1 MDKDILKLYLV
12 DNLDKLKELLENIGL
27 IHIRKCGSRYYTCGF
42 PTSKR
47 RDSIQVFF
55 NDSVSVKVWNKNDRI
70 EDIYGLI
77 RYQLGCGFVE
87 SVNIVADLF
96 DIKMN
101 NNIRKIDMIKR
112 KPKQEKKEYVRPQSK
127 ILNEKFSDL
136 FIKCECKIFTEDGIS
151 EVAQEYFG
159 VRFDS
164 LENRVVFPIRDYD
177 GNLLTYKGRTLEDR
191 YIEKGIPKYLYYHSF
206 NGRYYLFGYYENY
219 WDIMDNE
226 FLILGESEKMPMQ
239 LYSNGV
245 RNCVATSKKRIS
257 EEQAIELNKLNK
269 KIVLAYD
276 NDVTEE
282 EIRNECRKLKGEI
295 YYIKDRWNLLGKK
308 DSPIDKEKEI
318 WEFLYKNKIKYER

>member
-12 DNLDKLKELLENIGL
+12 DNLDKLKELLESIGL
-27 IHIRKCGSRYYTCGF
+27 VHIRRCGNRYYTCGF

-55 NDSVSVKVWNKNDRI
+55 NDSVSVKVWNRNDKI
-70 EDIYGLI
+70 EDIYALI
-77 RYQLGCGFVE
+77 RYQLECGFIE
-87 SVNIVADLF
+87 AINIVAD
-96 DIKMN
+96 ICNIETNYK
-101 NNIRKIDMIKR
+101 IRKIDMIKR
-112 KPKQEKKEYVRPQSK
+112 KPKKVKKEYSRPKSK
-127 ILNEKFSDL
+127 ILNEKFNNL
-136 FIKCECKIFTEDGIS
+136 FVKGECKIFTKDGIS
-151 EVAQEYFG
+151 EETQKYFG
-159 VRFDS
+159 VKFDA

-177 GNLLTYKGRTLEDR
+177 GNLLTYKGRTLEEK

-219 WDIMDNE
+219 WDIMDSDY
-226 FLILGESEKMPMQ
+226 LIVGESEKMPMQ
-239 LYSNGV
+239 LYTNGIKY
-245 RNCVATSKKRIS
+245 CVATSKKRIS

-282 EIRNECRKLKGEI
+282 EIINECRKLKGEV
-295 YYIKDRWNLLGKK
+295 YYIKDRWGLLDKK
-308 DSPIDKEKEI
+308 DSPIDKGVKV

>member
-12 DNLDKLKELLENIGL
+12 DNLDKLRELLENIGL
-27 IHIRKCGSRYYTCGF
+27 VHIRKCGDKYYTCGF

-70 EDIYGLI
+70 EDIYALV
-77 RYQLGCGFVE
+77 RYQLDCGFIEAINV
-87 SVNIVADLF
+87 VAEVC
-96 DIKMN
+96 DIKTN
-101 NNIRKIDMIKR
+101 YKIKKIDMLKR
-112 KPKQEKKEYVRPQSK
+112 KPKKEKKEYERPKSK
-127 ILNEKFSDL
+127 ILSERFKNL
-136 FIKCECKIFTEDGIS
+136 FIKSECKIFTDDGIS
-151 EVAQEYFG
+151 KESQEFFG

-164 LENRVVFPIRDYD
+164 LDNRVVFPIRDYD
-177 GNLLTYKGRTLEDR
+177 GNLLTYKGRTLDKK
-191 YIEKGIPKYLYYHSF
+191 YIEKGVPKYLYYHSF

-219 WDIMDNE
+219 WSIMDNE
-226 FLILGESEKMPMQ
+226 FLILGESEKLPMQ
-239 LYSNGV
+239 FYSNGI

-257 EEQAIELNKLNK
+257 EEQAIEINKLNK

-308 DSPIDKEKEI
+308 DSPIDKGIEV
-318 WEFLYKNKIKYER
+318 WEFLYKNKIRYER